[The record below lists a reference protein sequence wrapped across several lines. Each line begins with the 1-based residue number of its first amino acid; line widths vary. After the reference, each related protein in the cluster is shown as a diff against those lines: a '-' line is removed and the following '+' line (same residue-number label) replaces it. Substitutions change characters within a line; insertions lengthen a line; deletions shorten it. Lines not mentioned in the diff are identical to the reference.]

1 MAVEKM
7 SLAKA
12 LNESL
17 RKALDTDPKVLIMG
31 EDVGK
36 LGGVFRITDGLQKDF
51 GEGRVID
58 TPLAESGIVGTAIG
72 LALRGYRPIV
82 EIQFDG
88 FVFPA
93 YDQIV
98 TQLAKMHARAL
109 GKVKMPVVIRIPYG
123 GGIGAVEHH
132 SESPEALFAHVAG
145 LKVVSPSNASD
156 AYWMMQQAVQSDD
169 PIIFFEPK
177 RRYWDKGELDTESIP
192 GPLHKAAVAR
202 EGSDLTLVAYGPM
215 VKVCLE
221 AAAAA
226 QEEGKS
232 VEVLDLRSMSPID
245 FDAVQASVEKTGL
258 LVVVHEAPVF
268 YGSGAEIAAR
278 ITERCFYHLEAPVLR
293 VGGYHAPT
301 RRPGWRTSTC
311 RVSTGC
317 SMPSTARW
325 RTEERVVTTM
335 TETSARFREFKMP
348 DVGEGLTEAEIL
360 KWFVQPGDT
369 VTDGQVVCE
378 VETAKAAVEL
388 PIPFDGVVHELR
400 FPEGTTVDVGEV
412 IIAVDVAPG
421 SGDAPAE
428 PEPVQEA
435 VAEPAAE
442 EAPKGR
448 QPVLVGYG
456 VAESST
462 KRRARKGAEIPGPA
476 AAAAQAEINGHRAK
490 VAESRPLAKPPVRKL
505 AKDLGIDLATVT
517 PTGEGGVIT
526 REDVHAAAAPAPAE
540 APVRAEEA
548 VAAPAPVEAVAPVGR
563 ETRIPVKG
571 VRKAIAQAMVGSAF
585 TAPHVTEFVTVDV
598 TRTMKLV
605 AELKEDKD
613 MAGVR
618 VNPLLV
624 IAKALLVAI
633 KRNPAVNAAWDE
645 ANQEIVQKH
654 YVNLGIAAA
663 TPRGLIVPNIKDAHD
678 KTLPELGAALADL
691 VSTAREGKTSPAAMA
706 GGTVTITN
714 VGVFGVDTGTPIL
727 NPGESAILAVGA
739 IKLQPWVHKGKVKPR
754 QVTTLA
760 LSFDHRLVDGELG
773 SKVLADVAAILEQ
786 PKRLITWG

>member
-1 MAVEKM
+1 M
-7 SLAKA
+7 
-12 LNESL
+12 
-17 RKALDTDPKVLIMG
+17 
-31 EDVGK
+31 
-36 LGGVFRITDGLQKDF
+36 
-51 GEGRVID
+51 
-58 TPLAESGIVGTAIG
+58 
-72 LALRGYRPIV
+72 
-82 EIQFDG
+82 
-88 FVFPA
+88 
-93 YDQIV
+93 
-98 TQLAKMHARAL
+98 
-109 GKVKMPVVIRIPYG
+109 
-123 GGIGAVEHH
+123 
-132 SESPEALFAHVAG
+132 
-145 LKVVSPSNASD
+145 
-156 AYWMMQQAVQSDD
+156 
-169 PIIFFEPK
+169 
-177 RRYWDKGELDTESIP
+177 
-192 GPLHKAAVAR
+192 
-202 EGSDLTLVAYGPM
+202 
-215 VKVCLE
+215 
-221 AAAAA
+221 
-226 QEEGKS
+226 
-232 VEVLDLRSMSPID
+232 
-245 FDAVQASVEKTGL
+245 
-258 LVVVHEAPVF
+258 
-268 YGSGAEIAAR
+268 
-278 ITERCFYHLEAPVLR
+278 
-293 VGGYHAPT
+293 
-301 RRPGWRTSTC
+301 
-311 RVSTGC
+311 
-317 SMPSTARW
+317 
-325 RTEERVVTTM
+325 TTM

-400 FPEGTTVDVGEV
+400 FPEGTTVDVGQV

-421 SGDAPAE
+421 SGDVPAASE
-428 PEPVQEA
+428 AVREPVQEP
-435 VAEPAAE
+435 VPQPEPE
-442 EAPKGR
+442 TPKGR

-456 VAESST
+456 VSESST
-462 KRRARKGAEIPGPA
+462 KRRARKGAEVPGPA
-476 AAAAQAEINGHRAK
+476 DAAIQAEMNGHG
-490 VAESRPLAKPPVRKL
+490 VAAPRSRPLAKPPVRKL

-526 REDVHAAAAPAPAE
+526 REDVHAAAAPVAAE
-540 APVRAEEA
+540 APAQPPA
-548 VAAPAPVEAVAPVGR
+548 TPAAPAAAAPVGDAAR
-563 ETRIPVKG
+563 ETRVPVKG
-571 VRKAIAQAMVGSAF
+571 VRRAIAQAMVGSAF

-618 VNPLLV
+618 VNPLLI

-633 KRNPAVNAAWDE
+633 KRNPEVNAAWDE
-645 ANQEIVQKH
+645 AAQEIVQKH

-678 KTLPELGAALADL
+678 KTLPQLAEALGEL

-773 SKVLADVAAILEQ
+773 SKVLADVAAVLEQ
-786 PKRLITWG
+786 PKRLITWA